1 MNLTLVIA
9 IVVAAVAV
17 IAALWMALANYS
29 RDKRQSERE
38 DDVAKAAQEYLSR
51 FEIRARI
58 VAVTLPGNR
67 MVLMVETPPHKK
79 LRFSYIIEQPIKQFV
94 LKQTEIEVD
103 RMFWRFPMPAKGA
116 ATEVQYGCP
125 TTQILPMPSESSTP
139 VAAAEEKPQTA
150 APVEDENE
158 DEYFKQHSYQIE
170 EVRWEDFSNVSKSN
184 KGNDQSKK

>member
-17 IAALWMALANYS
+17 IAALWMALANYL
-29 RDKRQSERE
+29 RDKRQAERE

-58 VAVTLPGNR
+58 VAVTLPGNF
-67 MVLMVETPPHKK
+67 MVLMIETPPHKK
-79 LRFSYIIEQPIKQFV
+79 LRFSYIIEQPIKQFI

-125 TTQILPMPSESSTP
+125 TTQVMPLPGAPATP
-139 VAAAEEKPQTA
+139 QAAPGDKAPAAAT
-150 APVEDENE
+150 VDEE
-158 DEYFKQHSYQIE
+158 DEYFLRHSYQIE
-170 EVRWEDFSNVSKSN
+170 EVSWADFSSASKIEGGAN
-184 KGNDQSKK
+184 PPKK

>member
-1 MNLTLVIA
+1 MNITLVIA

-17 IAALWMALANYS
+17 IAALWMALANYL
-29 RDKRQSERE
+29 RDKRQAERE

-79 LRFSYIIEQPIKQFV
+79 LRFSYIIEQPIKQFI

-125 TTQILPMPSESSTP
+125 TTQILPLPSESSKPAT
-139 VAAAEEKPQTA
+139 AAVEKPQAAA
-150 APVEDENE
+150 APVVDEIE

-170 EVRWEDFSNVSKSN
+170 EVSWKDFTSIASPNDKSKD
-184 KGNDQSKK
+184 DQ